1 MFQHR
6 RLDIF
11 VVPQSEYA
19 TALMHYTGSALFNR
33 SIRLLAARKGM
44 SLSEHCLLAG
54 VVREVCLC
62 DLNRHSLVFFGV
74 KKLTPHPPSP
84 TNYIAVPLSSFQFVC
99 CQRCRLLFCY
109 TVVVRHF
116 FCKTCRTVNF
126 SLMEVNGQFQQLLW

>member
-62 DLNRHSLVFFGV
+62 DLNRHSLVLLVGKFNS
-74 KKLTPHPPSP
+74 PAPPFL
-84 TNYIAVPLSSFQFVC
+84 TNYIAVPPKFSDCLLSKMSSLILLYCCCESF
-99 CQRCRLLFCY
+99 CQQNLQNSKLL
-109 TVVVRHF
+109 
-116 FCKTCRTVNF
+116 
-126 SLMEVNGQFQQLLW
+126 